1 MNFLTLLPFCA
12 LALLS
17 VSSPWS
23 PPGGQG
29 VCLDLLKEFKTQ
41 SPTPSDSLAQ
51 PDILCSQ
58 KMSHL
63 ERPHRDK
70 DYRHRESPL
79 RYSDGRS
86 GKPYPP
92 DGRLKRPVPSV
103 SPHMASSAN
112 WPPTLW
118 PYAAVTLTWLYP
130 SCNERPKTE
139 HSTPVAGRCQEN
151 LNIQDLMQTLTQATK
166 EQHTHPNFILPKGPF
181 LKNAQTCAQE
191 EKTDAT
197 GRTSVSFLP
206 PASTSNLRNAEA
218 VSGEDLEASLPLL
231 AFLPPGILQLVEIIV
246 NIMVLICIAATQAS
260 LSGFSSFGAF
270 GSFSL
275 NSIYS
280 PFEGTEL
287 QEVRDLDMQYNQM
300 RAPGVYGGVA
310 FSLTMMCLTLLF
322 LVGGAKPLH
331 RLSAKLLF
339 MECLFDTLACLGY
352 ITAVGLYLH
361 FVMQVNATEVCKRR
375 ERLYARQGYTS
386 MNCIVQGGDAA
397 VALFGLLAACLY
409 CASTV
414 VCALTLRSK
423 RELRRQEAKMQY
435 SLAGTGSAG
444 DPRRAPESLDGRNQV
459 PRAFATLV

>member
-1 MNFLTLLPFCA
+1 
-12 LALLS
+12 
-17 VSSPWS
+17 
-23 PPGGQG
+23 
-29 VCLDLLKEFKTQ
+29 
-41 SPTPSDSLAQ
+41 
-51 PDILCSQ
+51 
-58 KMSHL
+58 MSHL

-92 DGRLKRPVPSV
+92 DGRSLPGELEHSR
-103 SPHMASSAN
+103 
-112 WPPTLW
+112 
-118 PYAAVTLTWLYP
+118 PYADPHASYQG
-130 SCNERPKTE
+130 
-139 HSTPVAGRCQEN
+139 A
-151 LNIQDLMQTLTQATK
+151 
-166 EQHTHPNFILPKGPF
+166 THPSQFHSPKGTF
-181 LKNAQTCAQE
+181 S
-191 EKTDAT
+191 EKC
-197 GRTSVSFLP
+197 
-206 PASTSNLRNAEA
+206 SNVCSRR
-218 VSGEDLEASLPLL
+218 
-231 AFLPPGILQLVEIIV
+231 GILQLVEIIV